1 MMIFIS
7 INIFIYLKTILKLK
21 KNKKVFKNEE
31 TIIFN
36 KRNFG
41 NWMKL
46 TKKERYFLTKQES
59 DSYLNKRR
67 LLLEEI
73 RKEYKKISKRNS
85 KKN

>member
-1 MMIFIS
+1 MIFIS
-7 INIFIYLKTILKLK
+7 INIFFYLKKILKLNI
-21 KNKKVFKNEE
+21 NKKGFKNEE
-31 TIIFN
+31 TITFN
-36 KRNFG
+36 KRNLG

-85 KKN
+85 KKK